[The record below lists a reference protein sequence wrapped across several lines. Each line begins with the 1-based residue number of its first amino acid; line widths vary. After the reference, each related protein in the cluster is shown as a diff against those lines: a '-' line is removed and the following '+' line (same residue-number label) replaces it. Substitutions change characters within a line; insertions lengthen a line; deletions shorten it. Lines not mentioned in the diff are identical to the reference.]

1 MVLHPPTCL
10 CFCVLPA
17 SATSSLFY
25 TQNLSALQAASCKLD
40 TAVRALTDPAS
51 LSKDA
56 SVSNEDLQE
65 IALEAQVNSL
75 FDGSSD
81 SDSECVQRPVVLAP
95 GNTKDQQN
103 EQPKAGCSSGTSS
116 LCPLDL
122 IDEDIDHNQND
133 SEEEQIDEVGSPS
146 PASSALKRFGSA
158 SNQQIR
164 GNLEQA
170 VTSVPLVFRIDLACL
185 FGSSMPAPGCLL
197 RC

>member
-1 MVLHPPTCL
+1 MHTASQVLG
-10 CFCVLPA
+10 
-17 SATSSLFY
+17 
-25 TQNLSALQAASCKLD
+25 

-56 SVSNEDLQE
+56 SVSNEHLQE

-81 SDSECVQRPVVLAP
+81 SDSECVERSVVLAP

-158 SNQQIR
+158 PNQQIR

-170 VTSVPLVFRIDLACL
+170 LEPRLRASHSPPLAHSTTTTVVPLPTDFFDVFEGDNSVLWPVAHRHHPEHILQQ
-185 FGSSMPAPGCLL
+185 
-197 RC
+197 